1 MNPFHLIPLLI
12 ATALWGCAAKPKI
25 CSTAK
30 PGVDYTRFQ
39 TFVLR
44 PLPTSGPASDPG
56 LMLRLAEPAQ
66 RIITEQLTAKGLTIA
81 TTNNADL
88 AVNLRGQ
95 SIPRVEVRD
104 WGYEPAPL
112 RVRGG
117 WYYTGTYRDV
127 DLYNYEENRL
137 IIEIFENRSQE
148 LVWVGWSESRSTGAV
163 PTEKFEQM
171 LRSILALFPPP
182 SP

>member
-1 MNPFHLIPLLI
+1 MNLSRLIPLLV
-12 ATALWGCAAKPKI
+12 ATVLCGCAAKPKI

-30 PGVDYTRFQ
+30 PGVDYSQFK
-39 TFVLR
+39 TFTLR

-66 RIITEQLTAKGLTIA
+66 RIITEQLTAKGLTSTSA
-81 TTNNADL
+81 TNADL

-104 WGYEPAPL
+104 WGYEPAPM

-117 WYYTGTYRDV
+117 WYYSGTYRDV
-127 DLYNYEENRL
+127 DVYNYEENKL
-137 IIEIFENRSQE
+137 IIEIFENRRQE
-148 LVWVGWSESRSTGAV
+148 LIWVGWSESRSTGAV

-171 LRSILALFPPP
+171 LRSILALFPPA